1 MLVSLELEI
10 GSEVNLVRLL
20 CEVCKF
26 SLFCCHGIVVLWKY
40 GNDKMIL
47 ALVLYCCL

>member
-10 GSEVNLVRLL
+10 GSEVNLVGLL

-26 SLFCCHGIVVLWKY
+26 SLFCCHGIVVVWKC
-40 GNDKMIL
+40 GFDNMML